1 MYIYV
6 EDLPVAAVSGLF
18 AAKRSAFWCKIECV
32 LVLNGVRFGTKWS
45 AFWYKMACVLVLNV
59 RRNAAK
65 NEAKSIN
72 IHSICINKTF
82 YSHEKH
88 SRKGHN
94 CR

>member
-6 EDLPVAAVSGLF
+6 GKLPFAAVSELF
-18 AAKRSAFWCKIECV
+18 AAKRSAFWCKMEYV
-32 LVLNGVRFGTKWS
+32 LPLNGVRFAAKWS
-45 AFWYKMACVLVLNV
+45 AFWYKMACVLVLNA

-82 YSHEKH
+82 YGHEKH